1 MEAYVNLTNEPVLQ
15 IHICLF
21 LILNNALPSMNQ
33 NGKTL
38 KQLNMFGC
46 SRPMDSYMD
55 KTQFF
60 EPFIHNCD
68 VLTELNLQ
76 NVYCSD
82 YSNVYLLSNL
92 TVNIRKLNICGMNI
106 NDHQFKVLVTRCH
119 KITELNLKI
128 SNESVNNILPYL
140 QSTLEKLSF
149 CGRIDLFKM
158 FEKTQAFGV
167 ERLQWK
173 WYQYCEKETPQH
185 WNCPKFEKCHCIR
198 QWISEIKLF
207 NF

>member
-1 MEAYVNLTNEPVLQ
+1 MRTSILQMNLYFKYTYV
-15 IHICLF
+15 CLC
-21 LILNNALPSMNQ
+21 LILNNALSSINQ

-38 KQLNMFGC
+38 KKLNMFGC

-82 YSNVYLLSNL
+82 YSPVYLVNNL

-106 NDHQFKVLVTRCH
+106 NDHQFKVFVTRCH

-128 SNESVNNILPYL
+128 SNESVNNILAYL

-149 CGRIDLFKM
+149 FGRIDLFKM
-158 FEKTQAFGV
+158 FELKSMKKLKLLELRGYNEST
-167 ERLQWK
+167 
-173 WYQYCEKETPQH
+173 
-185 WNCPKFEKCHCIR
+185 
-198 QWISEIKLF
+198 ISIL
-207 NF
+207 

>member
-76 NVYCSD
+76 NVYCS
-82 YSNVYLLSNL
+82 LLSNL
-92 TVNIRKLNICGMNI
+92 TVNIRKLNICSMKI

-128 SNESVNNILPYL
+128 SNESVNNILAYL

-149 CGRIDLFKM
+149 FGRIDLFKM
-158 FEKTQAFGV
+158 FELKSMKKLKLLELRGYNEST
-167 ERLQWK
+167 
-173 WYQYCEKETPQH
+173 
-185 WNCPKFEKCHCIR
+185 
-198 QWISEIKLF
+198 ISIL
-207 NF
+207 